1 MANII
6 DESIINLDPDKINLN
21 DKDEV
26 KAIFISLLNTIEH
39 LVQEN
44 IKLRE
49 ENQQLKDEIARSKGE
64 KGKPRIKSN
73 VPAREPSIPKARS
86 KNWSKGSKKDKVK
99 IDREVAIPVECPLP
113 TDARFVGYRKVV
125 IQDVSLK
132 TDNVAYLLERYYS
145 QSLNKYYDAV
155 LPKEVRGSQFG
166 PNLKALAAALYFSCR
181 VTENK
186 ICQLF
191 NEIGI
196 SISEGQI
203 SNMLTKEKH
212 EELTAEKQSI
222 FEAGMDQALFAQ
234 TDETGS
240 RHQGKNHYMH
250 VVCDPRF
257 TCYFIRPDKKRDTV
271 RKILGL
277 NIGECLDIPL
287 MTDDARQYYGL
298 SKISCLCWIHE
309 IRHYKKLNPYLGY
322 HKRILDSFLAE
333 LFGLYRVMLLF
344 KDSPDDL
351 RKNEILSR
359 FKSLVNKSYGYSEL
373 DERLAVT
380 WQNRDRL
387 FQFLDLPFIPLH
399 NNESEIAARE
409 PVLKRKISYGTR
421 SELGKLA
428 WENMLSIKDTCRK
441 LNVSFYRYMQD
452 IYSSSFV
459 MPRLAALLIPDHS

>member
-6 DESIINLDPDKINLN
+6 AESIIDLDPDKINFE

-26 KAIFISLLNTIEH
+26 KAIFVALLNTIEH

-44 IKLRE
+44 TRFRE
-49 ENQQLKDEIARSKGE
+49 EIQQLKDENARLKGE
-64 KGKPRIKSN
+64 KGKPRIKPN
-73 VPAREPSIPKARS
+73 VPAREPSIPKPRS

-99 IDREVAIPVECPLP
+99 VDREVTVPVECPLP

-125 IQDVSLK
+125 IQDVVLK

-145 QSLNKYYDAV
+145 QSLNKYYGAV
-155 LPKEVRGSQFG
+155 LPKEVKGSQFG
-166 PNLKALAAALYFSCR
+166 PNLKALAAVLYFSCR

-186 ICQLF
+186 ICQLL

-203 SNMLTKEKH
+203 SNILTRDRH
-212 EELTAEKQSI
+212 EELTDEKQTI
-222 FEAGMDQALFAQ
+222 FKVGMDQALFAQ
-234 TDETGS
+234 TDETGA
-240 RHQGKNHYMH
+240 RHRGKNHYMH
-250 VVCDPRF
+250 VICDPRF
-257 TCYFIRPDKKRDTV
+257 TCYFIRQDKKRDTL

-277 NIGECLDIPL
+277 KEDERLDIPL
-287 MTDDARQYYGL
+287 VTDDAKQYYGL

-333 LFGLYRVMLLF
+333 LFELYGIMLLF
-344 KDSPDDL
+344 KDNPDELCKD
-351 RKNEILSR
+351 EILSR
-359 FKSLVNKSYGYSEL
+359 FKSLVFKSYGYSEL
-373 DERLAVT
+373 DERLAIT

-387 FQFLDLPFIPLH
+387 FQFLDRPHIPLH
-399 NNESEIAARE
+399 NNESEIAVRE

-421 SELGKLA
+421 SELGKTA

-441 LNVSFYRYMQD
+441 LGVSFYQYMQD
-452 IYSSSFV
+452 IYSGFYA
-459 MPRLAALLIPDHS
+459 MPRLAALLTPAQS